1 MPSPFSIQVTIEAEG
16 VQGVRVIGDSWE
28 QPRAYALLEEIGPLI
43 QQLDALVK
51 GKPLPE
57 GPVSSKESVQ

>member
-1 MPSPFSIQVTIEAEG
+1 MQPFSIEIALDG
-16 VQGVRVIGDSWE
+16 GGVRAVRVYGKCWE
-28 QPRAYALLEEIGPLI
+28 QPQAYALLEKIGPLI